1 MVLVIV
7 TFCAVP
13 GPLFSREKLS
23 WIRLL
28 LPEAPRPMR
37 VRSAWGLVMVMTG
50 PVWGPMLVPLDS
62 KNSASGVK
70 VPAAVEASM
79 VRSMV

>member
-1 MVLVIV
+1 LASGV
-7 TFCAVP
+7 
-13 GPLFSREKLS
+13 
-23 WIRLL
+23 
-28 LPEAPRPMR
+28 
-37 VRSAWGLVMVMTG
+37 VMVITG